1 MIYGYARISTNK
13 QDISRQIRN
22 MIAFDKNI
30 KIYQEV
36 FTGTKTTARVEFQ
49 KLLRKVRADD
59 TIVFDSVSRMS
70 RNAEEGFALYKKLF
84 EQGVSLVFLNERYID
99 TDVYAKAKENLVPMT
114 GGDVDVILQGVN
126 AYLMKLAERQV
137 QLAFEQAQKERDDL
151 AERTR
156 QGLETA
162 RLNGKTLGRQPGTR
176 LSTRKSDACK
186 KKMLQ
191 YSRTFGGSVTDKDLI
206 QMLGID
212 KNTFYK
218 YKRELMIDGVEE
230 AIGEIT

>member
-22 MIAFDKNI
+22 MIAFVKNI

-49 KLLRKVRADD
+49 KLLRKVRAGD

>member
-22 MIAFDKNI
+22 MIAFDKHI

-49 KLLRKVRADD
+49 KLLRKVQTGD

-114 GGDVDVILQGVN
+114 GGDVDVILEGVN

-151 AERTR
+151 AERTSCT
-156 QGLETA
+156 LETA
-162 RLNGKTLGRQPGTR
+162 RLNGKTLGRQAGTR
-176 LSTRKSDACK
+176 LATRKSDTCK
-186 KKMLQ
+186 KKMLEHC
-191 YSRTFGGSVTDKDLI
+191 RAFGGTVSDKDLI
-206 QMLGID
+206 KMLDID
-212 KNTFYK
+212 KNKFYR
-218 YKRELMIDGVEE
+218 YKRALKAE
-230 AIGEIT
+230 AMRDAS

>member
-22 MIAFDKNI
+22 MIAFDKHI

-49 KLLRKVRADD
+49 KLLRKVQTGD

-114 GGDVDVILQGVN
+114 GGDVDVILEGVN
-126 AYLMKLAERQV
+126 AYLMK
-137 QLAFEQAQKERDDL
+137 L

-162 RLNGKTLGRQPGTR
+162 RLNGKTLGRQAGTR
-176 LSTRKSDACK
+176 LATRKSDTCK
-186 KKMLQ
+186 KKMLEHC
-191 YSRTFGGSVTDKDLI
+191 RAFGGTVSDKDLI
-206 QMLGID
+206 KMLDID
-212 KNTFYK
+212 KNKFYR
-218 YKRELMIDGVEE
+218 YKRALKAE
-230 AIGEIT
+230 AMRDAS